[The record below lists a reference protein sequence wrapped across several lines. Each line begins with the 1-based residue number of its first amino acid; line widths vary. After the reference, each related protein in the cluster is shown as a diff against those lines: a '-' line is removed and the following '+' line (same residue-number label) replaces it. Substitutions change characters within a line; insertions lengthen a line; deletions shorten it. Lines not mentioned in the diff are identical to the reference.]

1 MACGPITRIQLCGQ
15 FAVIAD
21 GGRVEPSLPGRRG
34 RLLIAYL
41 ATHRRHPVGR
51 DQLID
56 ALWPDGVSDAAAA
69 TLTVLLSKTRA
80 LLGHDTIQGRSRLH
94 LLLPE
99 TTIIDVETAAVALHQ
114 AESAIALGECRRA
127 WSWVLAAQFT
137 TERTFLDGYEAPW
150 ITERRAQLE
159 LIHQQALACYAQ
171 SCLAIGGTELPGAER
186 AARRLTTLAPM
197 SETGHR
203 LLIEALAARGDISS
217 ALRHFDQLRRT
228 FTEELGVDPGPQLRR
243 LHQRLLTAG
252 HDVPPNPPGLRDGQ
266 EGV

>member
-15 FAVIAD
+15 FAVLA
-21 GGRVEPSLPGRRG
+21 GGDRVEPSLPGRRG

-56 ALWPDGVSDAAAA
+56 ALWPDSAGDAAAA

-80 LLGHDTIQGRSRLH
+80 LLGHDTIQGRSRLR
-94 LLLPE
+94 LVLPD
-99 TTIIDVETAAVALHQ
+99 TTMIDVETAAAALHR
-114 AESAIALGECRRA
+114 AESAIALGDCRRA

-137 TERTFLDGYEAPW
+137 TERTFLDGYDAPW

-171 SCLAIGGTELPGAER
+171 ACLAIGGTELPGAER
-186 AARRLTTLAPM
+186 AARRLTALAPM

-203 LLIEALAARGDISS
+203 LLIEALAARGDISL
-217 ALRHFDQLRRT
+217 ALRTFDQVRRT
-228 FTEELGVDPGPQLRR
+228 LAEDLGVDPGPQLRR

-252 HDVPPNPPGLRDGQ
+252 RDLPPDPPRRIDG
-266 EGV
+266 